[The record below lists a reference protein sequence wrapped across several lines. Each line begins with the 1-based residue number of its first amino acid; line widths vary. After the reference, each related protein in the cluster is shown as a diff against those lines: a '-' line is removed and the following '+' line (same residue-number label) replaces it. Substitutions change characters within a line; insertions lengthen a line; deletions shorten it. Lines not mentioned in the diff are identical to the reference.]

1 MRDETLNL
9 RFQINNIYQWHGMD
23 CWVHNSIICNYKLL
37 EKMSCLAQEHNT
49 ITRAGLKPSPIHP
62 ESSALT
68 TKDISSPIQYTQ
80 SMFERKNQFLD
91 IFIGCPVLSADED
104 TTMKDDWK
112 KPLVLTYKQV
122 RAFREFVDLLLTS
135 QKKLQKKLV
144 SKIL

>member
-1 MRDETLNL
+1 
-9 RFQINNIYQWHGMD
+9 
-23 CWVHNSIICNYKLL
+23 
-37 EKMSCLAQEHNT
+37 
-49 ITRAGLKPSPIHP
+49 
-62 ESSALT
+62 
-68 TKDISSPIQYTQ
+68 
-80 SMFERKNQFLD
+80 MFERPENQFLD